1 MEWCL
6 WRCRVGIMYGD
17 ASRAVWRNYG
27 LEFNE
32 AVSSWSKYEGMED
45 YQASLPLQLTSPWA

>member
-6 WRCRVGIMYGD
+6 WRCRVGNMYGD

-27 LEFNE
+27 LEFDE
-32 AVSSWSKYEGMED
+32 AVSS
-45 YQASLPLQLTSPWA
+45 